1 MTSLPPWVI
10 SLTALIV
17 VWSIVLDARRSN
29 NQWGRRKQRT
39 HSETCQKCASPLNKS
54 CWAAKISSCLDT
66 VSSFHGTACKCPIL
80 EMGLI
85 VAICSPIVILDTPH
99 SKNITETAINADTSI
114 AREVERC
121 QGQSSWQAMTKMT
134 FDTSR
139 EFGRDDMI
147 KWLKR

>member
-1 MTSLPPWVI
+1 MHEEVTI
-10 SLTALIV
+10 SG
-17 VWSIVLDARRSN
+17 DADA
-29 NQWGRRKQRT
+29 KQRT
-39 HSETCQKCASPLNKS
+39 HSETCQKCARPLNKS